1 MTNEELKSALAYGI
15 NLCELTKTTQV
26 RISLN
31 AAVEILAA
39 LDNQAP
45 YQEDKVPDHGD
56 YCLVTLHKDAIEL
69 LKAQEPRVMTLDEVA
84 DLEEH
89 QFVWIE
95 ISNSDEPVYCLEI
108 VRFRGVLCVNL
119 EITLN
124 AFRDVVIVY
133 TKNYNKEYRFWT
145 DRPSDK
151 QRKAVKWDE

>member
-1 MTNEELKSALAYGI
+1 MADLQNTIKGLRCHSEPKFGPDEYFCETCPYDEATCGLDVPNDAL
-15 NLCELTKTTQV
+15 
-26 RISLN
+26 S
-31 AAVEILAA
+31 
-39 LDNQAP
+39 
-45 YQEDKVPDHGD
+45 
-56 YCLVTLHKDAIEL
+56 L

-84 DLEEH
+84 DLKEH

-145 DRPSDK
+145 SRPTDE
-151 QRKAVKWDE
+151 QREETPWEK